1 MSAEPFIH
9 DSSVQTVPFSSFAP
23 RVAVITGAA
32 QGIGYVIAQKLAD
45 DGLDVAVN
53 DIAGKQSKLDSVVD
67 ELRRKG
73 RRGIAVPGDVSSE
86 ADVIYMVERT
96 ATELG
101 SVDVMVANAGIPAIA
116 SFLET
121 SGEMFDSVYTV
132 NVRGVFFCFKH
143 AALQMIKQGRG
154 GRLIAAS
161 SSAGKQ
167 GTPNLTAYS
176 ASKFAVRGLTQ
187 TASIELRRHGITA
200 NSYAPGYIRTILGA
214 VSDNVD
220 DNIAT
225 VKKLFGAPDAPVSE
239 ADTVASIV
247 SYLAKPEAYFI
258 NGQSINVDGG
268 LRYD

>member
-1 MSAEPFIH
+1 MSAGPFIH
-9 DSSVQTVPFSSFAP
+9 DSSVQTVPFSSYAP
-23 RVAVITGAA
+23 RVAVVSGAA
-32 QGIGYVIAQKLAD
+32 QGIGYAIPQRLAD
-45 DGLDVAVN
+45 DGLDVA
-53 DIAGKQSKLDSVVD
+53 
-67 ELRRKG
+67 G
-73 RRGIAVPGDVSSE
+73 RRAIAVPGDVSSE
-86 ADVIYMVERT
+86 ADVICMVERT

-101 SVDVMVANAGIPAIA
+101 SVDVMIANAGIPAIA

-121 SGEMFDSVYTV
+121 SGEMFDSVYAV

-154 GRLIAAS
+154 GRLTILQFHLIVQSQINFLKLRAR
-161 SSAGKQ
+161 
-167 GTPNLTAYS
+167 TPNLTAYS

-200 NSYAPGYIRTILGA
+200 NSYASGYIRTILDA
-214 VSDNVD
+214 VNDNVD
-220 DNIAT
+220 DNIDT

-239 ADTVASIV
+239 ADTIESIV

>member
-1 MSAEPFIH
+1 MSAELFIH

-23 RVAVITGAA
+23 RVAVVTGAA

-53 DIAGKQSKLDSVVD
+53 DITGKQSKLDSVVD

-73 RRGIAVPGDVSSE
+73 RRAIAVPGDVSSE
-86 ADVIYMVERT
+86 ADVIYMMVANAYVSLLLLKCSIVSLMEY
-96 ATELG
+96 LPQ
-101 SVDVMVANAGIPAIA
+101 MVANAGIPAIA
-116 SFLET
+116 SFLE
-121 SGEMFDSVYTV
+121 
-132 NVRGVFFCFKH
+132 R
-143 AALQMIKQGRG
+143 
-154 GRLIAAS
+154 
-161 SSAGKQ
+161 
-167 GTPNLTAYS
+167 TPNLTAYS